1 VDSLVLGAL
10 VGEHALR
17 EPDLGDAHRPDFG
30 VAVAHEVLDEFLPAG
45 VFHPRE
51 RDVGREVVFLG
62 LEAVL
67 LDELHLNGLVQPR
80 EFGAAVADAEPHHGD
95 IVETREHAEPAEFRV
110 ERLDAA
116 LVDRAPQGIREFVLA
131 GVLNLAEEL
140 HRHVGLAGVHEVQA
154 LGVGEFGLQVRY
166 VVGEPVGE
174 VDTDEQPHTGRSRCV
189 ALNLPAALDA
199 CMTDR
204 EEPEPP
210 EAPDDHEFSEGQGF
224 DEPYDGFD
232 LDPPELS
239 VDDPSSVDPVDS
251 RVVSDSLDERVV
263 QNDDVDADEL
273 IDVGLSYLGINRHEQ
288 AADAFERAA
297 RFTDDED
304 IEQEAW
310 VNKGIAHGQMEEWDE
325 AVGAHREAL
334 FVAED
339 GDFEAEAHTNLA
351 YALWEFSEDEQAYEH
366 AEEAVRKND
375 RLPQAWYN
383 LGFIEN
389 ERSRHEQAL
398 DALNNA
404 VRLGFQQADVYE
416 EKQRA
421 LEALGRDEE
430 AQKVAE
436 QAEDIREA
444 QERDLVERE

>member
-1 VDSLVLGAL
+1 
-10 VGEHALR
+10 
-17 EPDLGDAHRPDFG
+17 
-30 VAVAHEVLDEFLPAG
+30 
-45 VFHPRE
+45 
-51 RDVGREVVFLG
+51 
-62 LEAVL
+62 
-67 LDELHLNGLVQPR
+67 
-80 EFGAAVADAEPHHGD
+80 
-95 IVETREHAEPAEFRV
+95 
-110 ERLDAA
+110 
-116 LVDRAPQGIREFVLA
+116 
-131 GVLNLAEEL
+131 
-140 HRHVGLAGVHEVQA
+140 
-154 LGVGEFGLQVRY
+154 
-166 VVGEPVGE
+166 
-174 VDTDEQPHTGRSRCV
+174 
-189 ALNLPAALDA
+189 
-199 CMTDR
+199 MTDR
-204 EEPEPP
+204 EEPESP
-210 EAPDDHEFSEGQGF
+210 EDPVADHEFSEGQGF
-224 DEPYDGFD
+224 DEPYEGFD

-273 IDVGLSYLGINRHEQ
+273 IDVGLSYLGINRNEQ

-304 IEQEAW
+304 VEQEAW

-325 AVGAHREAL
+325 AVGAHREAV

-351 YALWEFSEDEQAYEH
+351 YALWEFSEDEEAYHH
-366 AEEAVRKND
+366 AEKAVRKND

-389 ERSRHEQAL
+389 ERSSHEQAL